1 MRRGVL
7 AAVTLALVIAGAP
20 LHAEDGTRAA
30 ILFFGDSLTAGYGL
44 DDPAL
49 AYPGLIA
56 QRIKAAGLPFDVVN
70 AGLSGETTAAGVRRV
85 DWVMRQPV
93 AVFVLAL
100 GGNDGLRG
108 IPIAETERNLQAII
122 DAVRARSPGIRIILA
137 GMEAPPNMGP
147 DFTREFR
154 AIFPRVAEA
163 NGVPLIPFL
172 LEGVGGEPE
181 LNQRD
186 GIHPT
191 PEGQRIVADNVW
203 RVLEPVLRS
212 LRSPG
217 PGNTVPQD
225 GRSEDSPDP

>member
-1 MRRGVL
+1 MRRGLL
-7 AAVTLALVIAGAP
+7 AAVTLGLAIASAT
-20 LHAEDGTRAA
+20 LRAEDARGAV
-30 ILFFGDSLTAGYGL
+30 LFFGDSLTAGLGL
-44 DDPAL
+44 EDPAL
-49 AYPGLIA
+49 AYPGLIG
-56 QRIKAAGLPFDVVN
+56 QRLVAEQLPFTVIN

-108 IPIAETERNLQAII
+108 IPIAETEKNLQAII
-122 DAVRARSPGIRIILA
+122 DAVHAKSPATRIVLA

-147 DFTREFR
+147 DFTDAFR
-154 AIFPRVAEA
+154 AVFPRVAEA
-163 NGVPLIPFL
+163 NGIPLIPFL
-172 LEGVGGEPE
+172 LEGVGGEKS

-203 RVLEPVLRS
+203 QVLAPELRTIAA
-212 LRSPG
+212 RS
-217 PGNTVPQD
+217 T
-225 GRSEDSPDP
+225 GR